1 MATVE
6 PQSACSLKPAPIT
19 SVQPGGGFCMQ
30 LELAWGNLRRAWLRQ
45 MFPKYVESMLGRRQG
60 QCPNCPHDV
69 IDSRDLKFCRNVCGY
84 WFREE
89 DDLFR
94 DREHWPLAR
103 MGLCE
108 ALCAS
113 LLFFWLSIFIMI
125 LAGEIHP
132 VFTIFLVPVLP
143 LWALCVAFF
152 RDPHR
157 TIPDAADA
165 LVSPAD
171 GAVTH
176 IDEVTEPEFPGGR
189 ALRISIFLSVFNV
202 HINRMPRA
210 GRVVELRYYP
220 GAFLDARHPQCGVAN
235 EQLWTDVDD
244 AATGRRLRIKQISG
258 KLARRIVCW
267 LKPGAEV
274 QRGQRFGMIKFGSR
288 TEIYLPADV
297 PVDVQV
303 KVGQTVYGGSTVL
316 LRFKDSTGGA

>member
-6 PQSACSLKPAPIT
+6 PQPACTLKPAPIH

-69 IDSRDLKFCRNVCGY
+69 IDSRDLKYYRNVCGY

-89 DDLFR
+89 DDLFS
-94 DREHWPLAR
+94 DRQHWPLTR
-103 MGLCE
+103 MGNCE

-113 LLFFWLSIFIMI
+113 LVFFWLSIFIMI
-125 LAGEIHP
+125 LAGDIHP
-132 VFTIFLVPVLP
+132 VFMIFLVPVLP
-143 LWALCVAFF
+143 VWALCIAFF

-176 IDEVTEPEFPGGR
+176 IDEVAEPEFPGGR

-267 LKPGAEV
+267 LKAGDEV

-288 TEIYLPADV
+288 TEIYLPADL

-316 LRFKDSTGGA
+316 LRFK

>member
-6 PQSACSLKPAPIT
+6 PQPACALKPVPIT

-45 MFPKYVESMLGRRQG
+45 MFPKYVENMLGRRQG

-69 IDSRDLKFCRNVCGY
+69 IDSRDLKFYRNVCGY

-103 MGLCE
+103 MGNCE
-108 ALCAS
+108 ALCTSVA
-113 LLFFWLSIFIMI
+113 FFWLSIFIMI
-125 LAGEIHP
+125 LAGEVHP
-132 VFTIFLVPVLP
+132 LFMVFLVPVLP
-143 LWALCVAFF
+143 IWALCIAFF

-189 ALRISIFLSVFNV
+189 AVRISIFLSVFNV

-267 LKPGAEV
+267 LKPGDEV

-288 TEIYLPADV
+288 TEIYLPADL

-316 LRFKDSTGGA
+316 LRFK